1 MRVCRCFQTALLRL
15 ETSEA
20 SGSMSAAEFQLRR
33 VLSVPLETFGGI
45 GLASSTFSSTA
56 AMASATVGQLDIPKS
71 TVGSGFVCPS
81 NNPADRMDVR
91 WPRAALP
98 SFYGGTFQARW
109 HKAKQNTLY
118 VIWKKPEWHGSLRD
132 QRFSTDSN
140 WFCSSAC
147 TWEERFCTRA
157 SAVFRHVKRCGIQQ
171 E

>member
-98 SFYGGTFQARW
+98 SFYGGTFQMLFSINLVRPIAPVGTSQVLR
-109 HKAKQNTLY
+109 HAGIRRNKIPCMLY
-118 VIWKKPEWHGSLRD
+118 GRNPSGTVHCE
-132 QRFSTDSN
+132 
-140 WFCSSAC
+140 
-147 TWEERFCTRA
+147 TR
-157 SAVFRHVKRCGIQQ
+157 G
-171 E
+171 